1 MVTLKIEVI
10 IASSGTIENIA
21 NVTANEVMLNGSN
34 TNTST
39 TIYVGDVNVSIIK
52 VSNASANPHYG
63 DYVKYTITVENH
75 GPINGTNVIVTD
87 YIDTTKLRYINHTA
101 SNSTTY
107 DNNTGIWNIGNLTPN
122 QLVTL
127 TLEVEIIGLGN
138 ITNTANITTNETN
151 VNNQS
156 STNKFTVSDVNI
168 SIIKIANTT
177 AKVNIGDNIT
187 YTINVTNNGL
197 TTATGVNV
205 IDIIDSN
212 KLQYLNSSPS
222 NGAYDE
228 STGVWTIGNILPEQ
242 SAILTI
248 NVTVIGTS
256 SVTNTA
262 NVTTNQTNINTT
274 NRSSIVVVNISDDV
288 DVSVVKVS
296 NVTGSVNIGDRV
308 EYRITVTNN
317 GLTNATGVNVI
328 DIIDSNKLRYLNSSA
343 SNGAYDEG
351 TGIWT
356 IGNLISGQS
365 AILTINVIVIG
376 NSSVTNTANVN
387 TNQININTRNRSS
400 TVVINFTKKDVNINV
415 SVPGGNVGDIV
426 NITLNLTDG
435 NGNPV
440 NTTSNVTVG
449 GVNYT
454 DVEFVD
460 GVAIINYTIPEAKE
474 NITIVFDGND
484 KYNPVSDTVIVNFTK
499 NDVNLSVSVPG
510 GSVGDIVNIT
520 LNLADGNGNPVNM
533 TANVTVGGVNYT
545 DVEFVDGVAI
555 ISYNITGVKNNITV
569 GFMGNDKYNGTEG
582 TFGVN
587 FTKGNVSLNV
597 SVPGG
602 SVGDIVNITLNLA
615 DGNGNPVNMTANVTV
630 GGVNYID
637 VEFVDGVAVIPYKIV
652 DTGDNID
659 IVFNGDEN
667 YNHINKTIDVK
678 FTKKDVNI
686 DINVPNTKVGHNATA
701 TITVKDLNGNSLANA
716 LIKVVLNG
724 KSLGNFITDENGQV
738 HLVIP
743 VNKKNAIEVIFDGDY
758 QTNPTKKLFEFE
770 GDSSTNN
777 TNNTNGT
784 NNTNNNTT
792 NNNSNNHTNNNSDNN
807 SNNHTNNNSDD
818 NSNGFRGSNITMKK
832 TGVPL
837 IDIILLILGIF
848 GLISANKL
856 RTRNNSKSSNN
867 INKNSIS
874 TIKVVIIISLIS
886 IVFVNISASS
896 SVDVTLTSTDLI
908 NSAISTV
915 SNEEDLNNRIIL
927 RIGTYDNVEDYNNS
941 YASLSYNKN

>member
-21 NVTANEVMLNGSN
+21 NVTANEVILNGSN

-63 DYVKYTITVENH
+63 DHVKYTITVENH

-87 YIDTTKLRYINHTA
+87 YIDTTKLHYINHTA

-127 TLEVEIIGLGN
+127 TIEVEIIGLGN

-187 YTINVTNNGL
+187 YTINVTNNGP

-205 IDIIDSN
+205 TDIIDSN

-228 STGVWTIGNILPEQ
+228 STGIWTIGNILPEQ

-274 NRSSIVVVNISDDV
+274 NRSS
-288 DVSVVKVS
+288 
-296 NVTGSVNIGDRV
+296 
-308 EYRITVTNN
+308 
-317 GLTNATGVNVI
+317 
-328 DIIDSNKLRYLNSSA
+328 
-343 SNGAYDEG
+343 
-351 TGIWT
+351 
-356 IGNLISGQS
+356 
-365 AILTINVIVIG
+365 
-376 NSSVTNTANVN
+376 
-387 TNQININTRNRSS
+387 
-400 TVVINFTKKDVNINV
+400 TVVINFTKKDVNISVNV
-415 SVPGGNVGDIV
+415 PDGKVGDTV
-426 NITLNLTDG
+426 NITLNLTDEH
-435 NGNPV
+435 GNPV
-440 NTTSNVTVG
+440 NTIANVIVD

-454 DVEFVD
+454 NVEFVD
-460 GVAIINYTIPEAKE
+460 GIAI
-474 NITIVFDGND
+474 V
-484 KYNPVSDTVIVNFTK
+484 
-499 NDVNLSVSVPG
+499 
-510 GSVGDIVNIT
+510 
-520 LNLADGNGNPVNM
+520 
-533 TANVTVGGVNYT
+533 
-545 DVEFVDGVAI
+545 
-555 ISYNITGVKNNITV
+555 SYNITVVKNNITV

-582 TFGVN
+582 IFGVN
-587 FTKGNVSLNV
+587 FTKGGVNLNV
-597 SVPGG
+597 SISNG
-602 SVGDIVNITLNLA
+602 SVGDIVNITLSLT
-615 DGNGNPVNMTANVTV
+615 DEHGNPVNTIANVTVGGVNYTDVGFVDGVAVINYTITGANDNITVGFGGNDNYNGTGGTFGVNFTKGGVNLNVSVSNGSVGDTVNITLSLTDEHGNPVNTTANVTV
-630 GGVNYID
+630 GGVNYTG
-637 VEFVDGVAVIPYKIV
+637 VEFVDGVAVINYTI
-652 DTGDNID
+652 TGANDNITVGFD
-659 IVFNGDEN
+659 GNDN
-667 YNHINKTIDVK
+667 YNHVNKTIDVN

-701 TITVKDLNGNSLANA
+701 TITVKDLNGNSIPNA

-724 KSLGNFITDENGQV
+724 KSLGNFITDKNGQV

-743 VNKKNAIEVIFDGDY
+743 VSKNNTIEVIFDGDY
-758 QTNPTKKLFEFE
+758 QYNSTKKLFEFE
-770 GDSSTNN
+770 GNSSTNN

-784 NNTNNNTT
+784 NNS
-792 NNNSNNHTNNNSDNN
+792 SNNHTNNNSDNN
-807 SNNHTNNNSDD
+807 SNNDNNNNNNHTNNN
-818 NSNGFRGSNITMKK
+818 NSNGFRGSNINMKK
-832 TGVPL
+832 TGVSL
-837 IDIILLILGIF
+837 IDIILLILCIF

-856 RTRNNSKSSNN
+856 RTRNNFKNSNN
-867 INKNSIS
+867 
-874 TIKVVIIISLIS
+874 
-886 IVFVNISASS
+886 NIM
-896 SVDVTLTSTDLI
+896 
-908 NSAISTV
+908 
-915 SNEEDLNNRIIL
+915 
-927 RIGTYDNVEDYNNS
+927 G
-941 YASLSYNKN
+941 K